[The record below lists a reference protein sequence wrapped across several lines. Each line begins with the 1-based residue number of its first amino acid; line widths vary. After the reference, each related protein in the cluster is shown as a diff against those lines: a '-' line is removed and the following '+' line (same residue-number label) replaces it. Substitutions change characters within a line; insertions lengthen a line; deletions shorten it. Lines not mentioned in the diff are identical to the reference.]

1 MILPFKN
8 GLDGARHLVHC
19 DRAEYLEISD
29 TKSMYDNRTLKPQLR
44 VDEHSVECPVL
55 GCTHVVP
62 RQRKIFMRDERFRCP
77 THDIYI
83 SASTHD
89 HVKFTDNLL
98 SADPDDLALIHRLLD
113 QKRETERMGRER
125 SEDALTFNV
134 FRTLERAGQLNA
146 VMSAIAGRAV
156 VGSVPWYWSLNS
168 ATGTTDSRLAAARDA
183 FHEVT
188 DRGTE
193 PDMLIDTEDTLILVE
208 AKLGSKN
215 ETTPTHAR
223 SLKAYSAAQGGW
235 YDRVFTSDAETV
247 ASKEKLYQ
255 LMRLWLLGTW
265 MAEQAGKKFVLV
277 SLCTAGGDS
286 QIETRFGAHI
296 LTTDAHLFVR
306 YTWER
311 IREHGRSLAQNP
323 EVTRL
328 MEYLSHKTLGY
339 DSRSALLNAFR

>member
-1 MILPFKN
+1 
-8 GLDGARHLVHC
+8 
-19 DRAEYLEISD
+19 
-29 TKSMYDNRTLKPQLR
+29 MYDTRTLKPQLR

-62 RQRKIFMRDERFRCP
+62 RQRKTFMRNEQFRCP

-83 SASTHD
+83 SASTYD
-89 HVKFTDNLL
+89 HVNFTDNLL
-98 SADPDDLALIHRLLD
+98 SSDPDDLALIYRLLD
-113 QKRETERMGRER
+113 QKRETKRLGHER
-125 SEDALTFNV
+125 SEDAMTFNV
-134 FRTLERAGQLNA
+134 FRMLERAGQLDA

-156 VGSVPWYWSLNS
+156 VGSVPAYWSLNS
-168 ATGTTDSRLAAARDA
+168 ATGATDSRLAAAREA
-183 FHEVT
+183 FHE
-188 DRGTE
+188 RSALGTE
-193 PDMLIDTEDTLILVE
+193 PDVLIDSEDTLFLVE

-223 SLKAYSAAQGGW
+223 SLTAYSKAQSAW

-277 SLCTAGGDS
+277 NLCVEAGDS

-296 LTTDAHLFVR
+296 LTSEPRRFIRT
-306 YTWER
+306 TWEQ
-311 IREHGRSLAQNP
+311 IREHSRLLGENV

-328 MEYLSHKTLGY
+328 LDYLNYKSFGY
-339 DSRSALLNAFR
+339 DGRGSLLTAFR